1 MRPVMDQPYCLVQKA
16 FYDNFLLEVTDIRT
30 EGGTER
36 AASCTLRLSL
46 FQVIFS
52 LSFHLHLPGN
62 PVGQINQ
69 TPDES
74 TGPFARPF
82 THLLAPL
89 TCLLAPPCLL
99 CSLHTRSATL
109 AHSLVH
115 SLILLL
121 AHFTHSLPHGKVFD

>member
-74 TGPFARPF
+74 TGPFVRPF

-89 TCLLAPPCLL
+89 TCLLAPPCSLRL
-99 CSLHTRSATL
+99 RTPLRSVVCS
-109 AHSLVH
+109 
-115 SLILLL
+115 L
-121 AHFTHSLPHGKVFD
+121 AHFTHSLARGTVNG